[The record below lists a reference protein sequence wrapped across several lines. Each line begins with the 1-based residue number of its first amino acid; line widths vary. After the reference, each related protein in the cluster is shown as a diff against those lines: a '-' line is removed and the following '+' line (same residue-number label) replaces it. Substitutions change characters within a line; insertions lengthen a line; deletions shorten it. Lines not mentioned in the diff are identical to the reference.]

1 MLLEPCREI
10 AMPFPI
16 RFVLA
21 LIVLGFVGCGQSK
34 TVIPNA
40 PFSDAEKKAIEEHD
54 KKVADEESHGA
65 KRR

>member
-1 MLLEPCREI
+1 MSFRILF
-10 AMPFPI
+10 A
-16 RFVLA
+16 LA
-21 LIVLGFVGCGQSK
+21 LVVFGIAGCGESK
-34 TVIPNA
+34 TVIPTT